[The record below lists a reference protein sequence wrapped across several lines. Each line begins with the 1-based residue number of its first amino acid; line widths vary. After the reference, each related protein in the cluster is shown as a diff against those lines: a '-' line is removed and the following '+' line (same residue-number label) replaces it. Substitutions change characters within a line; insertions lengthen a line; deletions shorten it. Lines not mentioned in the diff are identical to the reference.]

1 MKQSVIISDWKLAW
15 IENAKVKGDCI
26 SLKTPADVVSGG
38 YRTILASVPGNFELD
53 FIREGI
59 IDDVYWGQNS
69 VKTQRLENLHLY
81 YFTRIFL
88 PQK

>member
-1 MKQSVIISDWKLAW
+1 MKQSVTISDWKLAW

-59 IDDVYWGQNS
+59 IEDEKIKNIIDTKHKNNLF
-69 VKTQRLENLHLY
+69 KLELMPVFDPSL
-81 YFTRIFL
+81 
-88 PQK
+88 